1 MCGTILKEIKHS
13 EYLKKK
19 GTVIKN
25 CQTAY
30 KLKF

>member
-19 GTVIKN
+19 VQSSKIVKQHTS
-25 CQTAY
+25 
-30 KLKF
+30 